1 MLIGFGNKSR
11 SGKDTCADYLISECG
26 FTKVSFADP
35 LYEIASSIQN
45 TLHIDEKKDPLL
57 MQSIADAMKRT
68 YGNDVFVVI
77 AERKIKRLLSLGK
90 SVVVSDVRHTEE
102 FNMIK
107 LHGGSCIKINRI
119 DRIIDRDPTHI
130 SETQLDDALW
140 DYEISN
146 DSTFDSLY
154 SSVDELLV
162 KICH

>member
-11 SGKDTCADYLISECG
+11 SGKDSCADYLISECG
-26 FTKVSFADP
+26 FTKVSFAEP
-35 LYEIASSIQN
+35 LYEIASSIQY

-57 MQSIADAMKRT
+57 MQNIADAMKRT

-90 SVVVSDVRHTEE
+90 SVVVSDVRHHEE

-107 LHGGSCIKINRI
+107 SHGGLCIKINRI
-119 DRIIDRDPTHI
+119 DRIIDRDSTHI
-130 SETQLDDALW
+130 SETQLDDASW

-146 DSTFDSLY
+146 DSTFDNLY
-154 SSVDELLV
+154 SSIDELLV
-162 KICH
+162 KIYH

>member
-11 SGKDTCADYLISECG
+11 SGKDSCADYLISECG
-26 FTKVSFADP
+26 FTKVSFAEP
-35 LYEIASSIQN
+35 LYEIASAIQY

-57 MQSIADAMKRT
+57 MQNIADAMKRT

-90 SVVVSDVRHTEE
+90 SVVVSDVRHNEE

-107 LHGGSCIKINRI
+107 SHGGLCIKINRI
-119 DRIIDRDPTHI
+119 DRIIDRDSTHI
-130 SETQLDDALW
+130 SETQLDDASW

-146 DSTFDSLY
+146 DSTFDNLY
-154 SSVDELLV
+154 SSIDELLV
-162 KICH
+162 KIYH

>member
-11 SGKDTCADYLISECG
+11 SGKDSCADYLISECG
-26 FTKVSFADP
+26 FTKVSFAEP
-35 LYEIASSIQN
+35 LYEIASAIQY

-57 MQSIADAMKRT
+57 MQNIADAMKRT

-90 SVVVSDVRHTEE
+90 SVVVSDVRHNEE

-107 LHGGSCIKINRI
+107 SHGGLCIKINRI
-119 DRIIDRDPTHI
+119 GRIIDRDSTHI
-130 SETQLDDALW
+130 SETQLDDASW

-146 DSTFDSLY
+146 DSTFDNLY
-154 SSVDELLV
+154 SSIDELLV
-162 KICH
+162 KIYH